1 MGNYNCQE
9 CINKEVNII
18 NELLLDNNIFSNDS
32 IEPDNLKTYH
42 ASKINNLKASKDD
55 LRKVIEK
62 TNLTEEQK
70 NAVQKMINENSGDFI
85 ESSENS
91 NTIKLRVGQQK
102 ISDENINDN
111 NENQMSQEEQV
122 KIIEEQKE
130 QIIKQNKIIEDQQLQ
145 LEQQKNLL
153 QKEEEQLKKQIE
165 QVQGQETQEH
175 EEEEEQQQDFE
186 GVRIKTLEPPKIENE
201 NMERVDSVDV
211 EENNEQIIMSEEQ
224 EKKEIEKKQVKKS
237 PENRNILRQNIHPK
251 DRRNEKEDNQQIE
264 IKEEETLNTNQ
275 QKDMNLDNFAYN
287 ENQAQAQQQFIENMG
302 FAQGLPQQSQS
313 QKFKIETYE
322 PIETG
327 SGNSN
332 DNNFDEINENKENF
346 YNNDDINAQM
356 QIKKNEPRDSKKIDM
371 KKYVQKKEEDDDMND
386 IKKYKNY
393 IQGKVNLK
401 QRSPKDSSKSNNEYQ
416 FKGSFRVEN
425 EMNMKREERDNINK
439 KTGPRDSKRQDLE
452 SKNSLKENIYYFSK
466 NEPLKQKKQPLNKKE
481 KSDEMAYKN
490 QKVIIQNNNINP
502 ISGAISNAV
511 SNKNNYIQQQ
521 IKAPYPYSQTQ
532 YNLVKKEI
540 INQSSS
546 DYFPQQKYNEK
557 NIINTQQYYSPQ
569 FNELNNAALSNNF
582 QNLENYENEVNI
594 MANGNQFDGNAVTL
608 GPRSN
613 QVAENNLNSNGR
625 IFTPQ
630 GYEDQRCDY
639 AEYQQSSQ
647 REYDMNVSD
656 RDNPLIYSDDKGNM
670 NFLERQYAAYQ
681 DRINNNNDY

>member
-32 IEPDNLKTYH
+32 IEPDNLKSSH
-42 ASKINNLKASKDD
+42 AFKINNLKANKGD
-55 LRKVIEK
+55 LRKIIEK

-70 NAVQKMINENSGDFI
+70 NFVQKRINENSGDFI
-85 ESSENS
+85 ESQDNS

-111 NENQMSQEEQV
+111 NENQMSQEEQK

-130 QIIKQNKIIEDQQLQ
+130 QIIKQNKIIEDQQLE
-145 LEQQKNLL
+145 LEQQQNLL
-153 QKEEEQLKKQIE
+153 HKEEEQLKKQIE

-175 EEEEEQQQDFE
+175 EEEEQQQDFE

-201 NMERVDSVDV
+201 NLERVGRVDD
-211 EENNEQIIMSEEQ
+211 EENNEQIIMREEQ
-224 EKKEIEKKQVKKS
+224 EKKEIEKEQAKKS

-251 DRRNEKEDNQQIE
+251 DRRNEKEDNQQID

-275 QKDMNLDNFAYN
+275 QQGMNLDNFAYN
-287 ENQAQAQQQFIENMG
+287 ENQAKAQQQFNENIG
-302 FAQGLPQQSQS
+302 LVQGLPQQSQS
-313 QKFKIETYE
+313 QRFKIETYE

-332 DNNFDEINENKENF
+332 DNNFDEINENKEIF
-346 YNNDDINAQM
+346 YNNDDIYAQM
-356 QIKKNEPRDSKKIDM
+356 KIKKNEPRDSKKMNM
-371 KKYVQKKEEDDDMND
+371 KKYVQKKEEDDINN
-386 IKKYKNY
+386 IKYYKNY
-393 IQGKVNLK
+393 VQEKVNLK
-401 QRSPKDSSKSNNEYQ
+401 KRSPKDNSKSNIEYQ

-425 EMNMKREERDNINK
+425 GMNMKREERDNINK

-452 SKNSLKENIYYFSK
+452 SKNNLKENIYYFSK
-466 NEPLKQKKQPLNKKE
+466 NEPLKPKKQPLNKNE
-481 KSDEMAYKN
+481 KSDEMDYEN

-511 SNKNNYIQQQ
+511 SNHNNYIQQQ
-521 IKAPYPYSQTQ
+521 INAPYPYSQSQ
-532 YNLVKKEI
+532 YNFVKKEI
-540 INQSSS
+540 INHSSP
-546 DYFPQQKYNEK
+546 DYFPQQKYNEN

-594 MANGNQFDGNAVTL
+594 MANGNQNDGNAVTL

-613 QVAENNLNSNGR
+613 QVTEININSNDQ

-630 GYEDQRCDY
+630 GYEDQQYDY

-647 REYDMNVSD
+647 KEYDMNVSD

-670 NFLERQYAAYQ
+670 NFLERQYVAYQ
-681 DRINNNNDY
+681 DRMNNNNDY